1 MVSEPSPPDP
11 ARTATGGLYR
21 RFVAPLLSSDGGADA
36 EQLSRLSLGVLAE
49 TALRRDWPLVRDT
62 LQGLA
67 GELQRRDPR
76 LQQTLFGCRFANPVG
91 LAAGFDK
98 NGVAAALWDRF
109 GFGFAEPGTIT
120 WEPQVG
126 NPRPRLFRLADDQAV
141 INRMGFNNQGLEAFA
156 GRLARP
162 GRPGPVGANIG
173 ANKDSADRI
182 GDYVTGLKRL
192 WGLADWFTLNIS
204 SPNTPG
210 LRTLQT
216 RAALEELLG
225 RTAEARD
232 ALPTR
237 GRVPLFLKVAPDLD
251 DPEIEAIV
259 ETVLAFGLS
268 GIIVA
273 NTTLSRPAL
282 ASPDASEAGGLSGAP
297 LRDLAQSVLGRFHQS
312 AAGRLPL
319 IGVGGIA
326 SGSDAYDR
334 IRAGASAV
342 QLYSALVFE
351 GPGLAVRLSR
361 DLAARLRADGF
372 RTLAEA
378 VGAR

>member
-1 MVSEPSPPDP
+1 MSRLHDLAAAALRTLDPEDAHGLTLRALALGLGPGAPAPDP
-11 ARTATGGLYR
+11 ILATTIAGLS
-21 RFVAPLLSSDGGADA
+21 LSS
-36 EQLSRLSLGVLAE
+36 
-49 TALRRDWPLVRDT
+49 AL
-62 LQGLA
+62 
-67 GELQRRDPR
+67 
-76 LQQTLFGCRFANPVG
+76 G

-98 NGVAAALWDRF
+98 NAEVFGPMLAA
-109 GFGFAEPGTIT
+109 GFGFVECGTVT
-120 WEPQVG
+120 PLPQAG
-126 NPRPRLFRLADDQAV
+126 NPRPRLFRLTDDQAV

-156 GRLARP
+156 GRLDRP

-210 LRTLQT
+210 LRALQT

-282 ASPDASEAGGLSGAP
+282 ASPDAGEAGGLSGAP

-312 AAGRLPL
+312 ATGRLPL

-326 SGSDAYDR
+326 SGLDAYDR